1 MAAQL
6 LDAPP
11 ARDVP
16 HPRRV
21 VPRRGHEPRPV
32 AAEVNSNNRMG
43 VAGQVA
49 HELPVGAK
57 KPHEFVTAG
66 GCDERAVGGDG
77 DVKRDGGVTF
87 EGRRDGRNLRSAE
100 QPRLLA
106 TLRRVR
112 GGGATSKVN
121 N

>member
-1 MAAQL
+1 MAAQR

-16 HPRRV
+16 HPRRA

-32 AAEVNSNNRMG
+32 AAEINSNYRAD
-43 VAGQVA
+43 VAAQVA

-57 KPHEFVTAG
+57 KPHEFVTGG

-77 DVKRDGGVTF
+77 NVTRDIGVTF

-100 QPRLLA
+100 QPRLLWILTGA
-106 TLRRVR
+106 
-112 GGGATSKVN
+112 GGLSN
-121 N
+121 